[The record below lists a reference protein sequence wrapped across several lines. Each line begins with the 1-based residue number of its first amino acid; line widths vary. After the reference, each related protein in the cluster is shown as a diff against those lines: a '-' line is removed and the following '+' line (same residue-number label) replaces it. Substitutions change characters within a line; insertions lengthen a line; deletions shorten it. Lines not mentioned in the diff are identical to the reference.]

1 MHKCQI
7 ANKSITRYV
16 EEYRETYKSLIQC
29 CFLYLDLRLRGNCD
43 CVLFLYIYI
52 SLYLRI
58 SLHAISPRLNVLHSI
73 LLVKAGD
80 RSLVLEFVLL
90 GCVCMYV
97 FDRCFC
103 IEVICH
109 PTGVFQQLC
118 KNRLDRPVALW
129 QFVEEGTVYTIQPFL
144 DSKKNFG
151 ECFCVFKNLE
161 P

>member
-1 MHKCQI
+1 MI
-7 ANKSITRYV
+7 V
-16 EEYRETYKSLIQC
+16 
-29 CFLYLDLRLRGNCD
+29 F
-43 CVLFLYIYI
+43 FIYI

-118 KNRLDRPVALW
+118 KNRLDRPVAL
-129 QFVEEGTVYTIQPFL
+129 
-144 DSKKNFG
+144 
-151 ECFCVFKNLE
+151 
-161 P
+161 